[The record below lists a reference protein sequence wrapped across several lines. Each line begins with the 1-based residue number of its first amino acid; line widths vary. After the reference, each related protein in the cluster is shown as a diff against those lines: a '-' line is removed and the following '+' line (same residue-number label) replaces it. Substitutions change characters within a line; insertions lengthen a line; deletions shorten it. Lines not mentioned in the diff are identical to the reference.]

1 MKYIV
6 KSKTDV
12 NGLED
17 EMLGCMVEA
26 NSVNDAVEKHIQEVM
41 QSLKEENGLFSS
53 RIPERISDNAIVVNE
68 VDNGTN
74 KISSHYKIYDFVARE
89 ATDAEIRGLW
99 RVSYTREVNGEKV
112 ICCTDEP
119 MKAWTANEAE
129 RRASWDIREKIDNDE
144 NRPIDI
150 IRVKIE
156 DEENNDFTASVTYR
170 DYSKVKTSYSDFKA
184 SPWEG

>member
-6 KSKTDV
+6 KQKTDI

-17 EMLGCMVEA
+17 ETLGCLVEA
-26 NSVNDAVEKHIQEVM
+26 DSANDAIEKHIHDLM
-41 QSLKEENGLFSS
+41 KKEIGLFSS
-53 RIPERISDNAIVVNE
+53 WVPERIGDTIVVRETDNE
-68 VDNGTN
+68 NDTIVS
-74 KISSHYKIYDFVARE
+74 KYKIYDFVARE

-99 RVSYTREVNGEKV
+99 RVSYTKEVNGEKI

-119 MKAWTANEAE
+119 VKAWTAEEAE
-129 RRASWDIREKIDNDE
+129 RRAAWDFREKIEADE

-170 DYSKVKTSYSDFKA
+170 DYSKVKTSYSNFKA
-184 SPWEG
+184 SPWED